1 MCVHI
6 AVRINRHVL
15 LGVADTHPDGG
26 QAESAA
32 QASDGGAT
40 ATTRQL
46 GIPLTSW

>member
-1 MCVHI
+1 ME
-6 AVRINRHVL
+6 VRIRNHGL

-26 QAESAA
+26 QAESAE
-32 QASDGGAT
+32 QASDGGAM